1 MTSISSALNYHLGA
15 LIIHACYGDNS
26 GARKLVTSEA
36 ENGIFVGWEG
46 VYNPLT
52 DDRQPISKY
61 WGWKYLSVTGLPD
74 GSIFYKYRLGGK
86 QATQYFEVYYPFA
99 IPDTLN
105 ETDQS
110 ND

>member
-1 MTSISSALNYHLGA
+1 M
-15 LIIHACYGDNS
+15 
-26 GARKLVTSEA
+26 TSEA

-61 WGWKYLSVTGLPD
+61 WGWKHLLTLELPGGDVT
-74 GSIFYKYRLGGK
+74 YKYRIGGK
-86 QATQYFEVYYPFA
+86 QTTQYFEVSHSFE
-99 IPDTLN
+99 IRDTLN
-105 ETDQS
+105 ETIQL